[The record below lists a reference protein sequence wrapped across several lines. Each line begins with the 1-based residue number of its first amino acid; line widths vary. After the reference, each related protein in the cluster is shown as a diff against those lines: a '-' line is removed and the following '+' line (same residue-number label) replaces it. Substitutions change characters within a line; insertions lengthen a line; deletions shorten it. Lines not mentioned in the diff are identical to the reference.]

1 MPLQIQT
8 FTCKHS
14 AVHFKTTI
22 NIVNLCAHQVDNI
35 KGYHAILL
43 ILNLIL
49 TFSPLLLQQPF
60 QILSISSCLFKLN
73 SDIYSQKM
81 SVVRKCDELY
91 ICKCFMH
98 QTMLWENTK
107 QPQSAR
113 LFFHLYMKQIC
124 LL

>member
-14 AVHFKTTI
+14 AVHFKTPI

-49 TFSPLLLQQPF
+49 TFSHLLLQQHF

-73 SDIYSQKM
+73 RDIYSQKM
-81 SVVRKCDELY
+81 SIVRKCDEIY
-91 ICKCFMH
+91 ICKSFMH
-98 QTMLWENTK
+98 QR
-107 QPQSAR
+107 PQSVR
-113 LFFHLYMKQIC
+113 LLLKQFY
-124 LL
+124 LLVFIMDIQHYIP